1 MDNALAVLGDL
12 VAQYPSW
19 TKAILGGAMLLQGE
33 VAILFAVYLAVAG
46 TISWADYF
54 LATLSGLILGESFV
68 YFFGRFL
75 RHTRFGWKW
84 YHNHKDSRK
93 LQLYTYYLKQNL
105 IKLFIV
111 TKFIPGTNLVI
122 LTLTGWSRTSFFR
135 FIRSYL
141 TSVLIWFSSMTALA
155 YGVNSG
161 LEYLRGEHIFKQVEY
176 GVLGLVVLVFF
187 GEYLLRKFVGKE
199 IFNIVPSKFD
209 SEKEKEAEEKEEE
222 FK

>member
-19 TKAILGGAMLLQGE
+19 TKLILGGAMLLQGE
-33 VAILFAVYLAVAG
+33 VAILFAVYLAVAK
-46 TISWADYF
+46 TISWSDYF
-54 LATLSGLILGESFV
+54 IATLPGLIIGETFV
-68 YFFGRFL
+68 YFLGRFL
-75 RHTRFGWKW
+75 RRTRFGWKW
-84 YHNHKDSRK
+84 YHNHKESRK

-122 LTLTGWSRTSFFR
+122 LTLTGWSRTGLFR
-135 FIRSYL
+135 FLKSYL
-141 TSVLIWFSSMTALA
+141 LSVFIWFSSMTALA

-176 GVLGLVVLVFF
+176 GIGGLVILVFL
-187 GEYLLRKFVGKE
+187 GEYLLRKFIGKE
-199 IFNIVPSKFD
+199 IFKITPEKF
-209 SEKEKEAEEKEEE
+209 EQEETEPDELN
-222 FK
+222 

>member
-19 TKAILGGAMLLQGE
+19 TKVILGGAMLLQGE
-33 VAILFAVYLAVAG
+33 VAILFAVYLAVAE
-46 TISWADYF
+46 TISWSDYF
-54 LATLSGLILGESFV
+54 LATLSGLIVGETFV
-68 YFFGRFL
+68 YILGRFL

-84 YHNHKDSRK
+84 YHNHKESRK

-105 IKLFIV
+105 IKLFII
-111 TKFIPGTNLVI
+111 TKFIPGTNFVV
-122 LTLTGWSRTSFFR
+122 LTLTGWSRTGFFR
-135 FIRSYL
+135 FLRSYL
-141 TSVLIWFSSMTALA
+141 TSVLVWFSSMTALA

-176 GVLGLVVLVFF
+176 GIGGLVILVFL

-199 IFNIVPSKFD
+199 IFKIVPGKFD
-209 SEKEKEAEEKEEE
+209 SEREKEAEEKLNELE
-222 FK
+222 